1 MARRDNC
8 NQTTY
13 KQLLAYAA
21 TSDNTAYTTSIIDTA
36 NALSVTLLLH
46 MHVAADADMTGTLVV
61 SDSDDSGMSGGAAVA
76 DEYLIGTEA
85 GTALAFDSETKVAKI
100 GYTGH
105 KRYIQA
111 VWTPANNTGNISMSG
126 IVALERANPVGN
138 STQLAITTA

>member
-21 TSDNTAYTTSIIDTA
+21 TTDNTAYTTSIIDTA
-36 NALSVTLLLH
+36 GAISVTMLLH
-46 MHVAADADMTGTLVV
+46 MHVAADADTTGTLVV
-61 SDSDDSGMSGGAAVA
+61 SESDASNMSGSNAVA

-85 GTALAFDSETKVAKI
+85 GTALQFDSETKVAKI

-105 KRYIQA
+105 KRYVQA
-111 VWTPANNTGNISMSG
+111 VYTPANNSGNMSMSG
-126 IVALERANPVGN
+126 IVALERSNPVGD